1 MIDYFIPLQ
10 GRWLPRMSTSE
21 DKDTMDSTKSE
32 EETKDK
38 KTKAKK
44 NKKGELYWV
53 VLISMA

>member
-1 MIDYFIPLQ
+1 
-10 GRWLPRMSTSE
+10 MSTSE

-44 NKKGELYWV
+44 NKKGELYWGV
-53 VLISMA
+53 FISML